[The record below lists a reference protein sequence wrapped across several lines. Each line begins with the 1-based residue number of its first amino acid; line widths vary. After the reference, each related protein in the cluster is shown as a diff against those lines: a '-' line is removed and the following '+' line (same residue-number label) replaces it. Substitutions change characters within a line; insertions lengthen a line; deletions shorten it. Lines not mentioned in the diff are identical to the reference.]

1 MSLMRTA
8 LLSTRCLA
16 WALLALQQSACTMSP
31 RGPELH
37 AAWLAAPLP
46 AQPSGDCVPQWHP
59 QLLPGKSP
67 TRYSFE
73 PGHGAVSAQANASA
87 SLLRYSLRIEPS
99 HLGSLSFSWKFS
111 ELLLQA
117 DLRQRGSADSAARV
131 VLAFDGDTARLPA
144 RTRALFDA
152 AAAVT
157 GEAPPYA
164 TLMYVWDARAPVG
177 EVIVSTRTDRI
188 RKIVVESGAVPLH
201 QWRSFQRDIVADFR
215 AAYGEAPG
223 ALVGIALM
231 TDADNTAGRAAA
243 WYGPVCL
250 QPPRAGGGRG

>member
-1 MSLMRTA
+1 MTTPPLPVKLVA
-8 LLSTRCLA
+8 C
-16 WALLALQQSACTMSP
+16 ALLALPLLACTGLP
-31 RGPELH
+31 TDPAPD
-37 AAWLAAPLP
+37 AALLAAPQP
-46 AQPSGDCVPQWHP
+46 AQPGGDCVPQWRAHR
-59 QLLPGKSP
+59 LPGKMP
-67 TRYSFE
+67 TRYASD
-73 PGHGAVSAQANASA
+73 PANGGVSAHASASA
-87 SLLRYSLRIEPS
+87 SLLRHAVRVEPPD
-99 HLGSLSFSWKFS
+99 LGEISFSWKLS
-111 ELLLQA
+111 ELMLQA
-117 DLRQRGSADSAARV
+117 DLRQRETADSAARI
-131 VLAFDGDTARLPA
+131 VLAFDGDMARLPA
-144 RTRALFDA
+144 RTQALFEV

-157 GEAPPYA
+157 GESPPYA

-201 QWRSFQRDIVADFR
+201 QWRTYRRDVVADFR

-250 QPPRAGGGRG
+250 LAPPAGGGRG